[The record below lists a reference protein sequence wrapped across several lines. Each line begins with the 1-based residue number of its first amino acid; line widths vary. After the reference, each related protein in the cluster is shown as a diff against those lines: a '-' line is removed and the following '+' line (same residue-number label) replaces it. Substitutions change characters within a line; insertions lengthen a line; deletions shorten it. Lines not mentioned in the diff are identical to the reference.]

1 MMKLQFNK
9 KNVKNLS
16 ASASSLNENKTR
28 QIAGGI
34 SAMGCGPISDPN
46 YSCPVSVNGYKC

>member
-1 MMKLQFNK
+1 MKLKMNK
-9 KNVKNLS
+9 KSVKNLS
-16 ASASSLNENKTR
+16 KTMASLNQEKTR

-46 YSCPVSVNGYKC
+46 YSCPVSINGYKCN